1 MPASPYS
8 SNVILAKARAMYGRC
23 LTAQDFHNLLACHS
37 VSEIASYLK
46 NRTAYAGVLADI
58 NESTIH
64 RGHLESLLRRKLW
77 NDYASLSRYDRTV
90 GMRMSDYLIQLAEI
104 QQILACLRLMSAGRT
119 QEFFFA
125 MPMFLNGHTHLDLAR
140 MAHSKNYAELLDALG
155 NTPYRA
161 ILERFPPE
169 EGRIPFTSIENALY
183 TRLMHTLLSIVN
195 DTKGD
200 LHKELLRLC
209 GSQIDAQ
216 NVSRILRLKTY
227 FGADPDTIRSQLL
240 PSGGTIPRKILERML
255 QASTADE
262 VLSLFFTTPAG
273 RQLPEAHRTFVHD
286 LYHRVPYFNARHDMH
301 FSIHP
306 MVVLVSY
313 VLITEV
319 ELDDIINV
327 IEGIRYGLSPEE
339 IKPMLVLDEH

>member
-140 MAHSKNYAELLDALG
+140 MAHSKI
-155 NTPYRA
+155 TPS
-161 ILERFPPE
+161 F
-169 EGRIPFTSIENALY
+169 
-183 TRLMHTLLSIVN
+183 
-195 DTKGD
+195 
-200 LHKELLRLC
+200 
-209 GSQIDAQ
+209 
-216 NVSRILRLKTY
+216 
-227 FGADPDTIRSQLL
+227 
-240 PSGGTIPRKILERML
+240 
-255 QASTADE
+255 ST
-262 VLSLFFTTPAG
+262 PW
-273 RQLPEAHRTFVHD
+273 
-286 LYHRVPYFNARHDMH
+286 
-301 FSIHP
+301 
-306 MVVLVSY
+306 
-313 VLITEV
+313 
-319 ELDDIINV
+319 
-327 IEGIRYGLSPEE
+327 GIRRTARSWNAFRRKRGASPSRPS
-339 IKPMLVLDEH
+339 KTRCTPG

>member
-23 LTAQDFHNLLACHS
+23 LTAQDFQNLLACHS

-140 MAHSKNYAELLDALG
+140 MAHSKNYAELLDALEIG
-155 NTPYRA
+155 RA
-161 ILERFPPE
+161 SCRER
-169 EGRIPFTSIENALY
+169 
-183 TRLMHTLLSIVN
+183 V
-195 DTKGD
+195 
-200 LHKELLRLC
+200 
-209 GSQIDAQ
+209 
-216 NVSRILRLKTY
+216 
-227 FGADPDTIRSQLL
+227 
-240 PSGGTIPRKILERML
+240 
-255 QASTADE
+255 
-262 VLSLFFTTPAG
+262 
-273 RQLPEAHRTFVHD
+273 
-286 LYHRVPYFNARHDMH
+286 
-301 FSIHP
+301 
-306 MVVLVSY
+306 
-313 VLITEV
+313 
-319 ELDDIINV
+319 
-327 IEGIRYGLSPEE
+327 
-339 IKPMLVLDEH
+339 

>member
-1 MPASPYS
+1 
-8 SNVILAKARAMYGRC
+8 
-23 LTAQDFHNLLACHS
+23 
-37 VSEIASYLK
+37 
-46 NRTAYAGVLADI
+46 
-58 NESTIH
+58 
-64 RGHLESLLRRKLW
+64 
-77 NDYASLSRYDRTV
+77 
-90 GMRMSDYLIQLAEI
+90 MSDYLIQLAEI

-273 RQLPEAHRTFVHD
+273 CSFLKHTAPRPRSVSPCPLFQRT
-286 LYHRVPYFNARHDMH
+286 ARHA
-301 FSIHP
+301 FFHP
-306 MVVLVSY
+306 SHGGAGFLCPHHR
-313 VLITEV
+313 
-319 ELDDIINV
+319 
-327 IEGIRYGLSPEE
+327 GGAR
-339 IKPMLVLDEH
+339 

>member
-23 LTAQDFHNLLACHS
+23 LSAQDFHNLLACHS
-37 VSEIASYLK
+37 VSEVASYLK
-46 NRTAYAGVLADI
+46 NHTAYTGVLADI

-77 NDYASLSRYDRTV
+77 NDYASLSRYDRSV
-90 GMRMSDYLIQLAEI
+90 GMRMSEYLIQMAEI

-119 QEFFFA
+119 EEFFFA
-125 MPMFLNGHTHLDLAR
+125 MPMFLNGHTRLDLAR
-140 MAHSKNYAELLDALG
+140 MAHSKNYDELLAALG
-155 NTPYRA
+155 NTPYRRV
-161 ILERFPPE
+161 LEQFPPE
-169 EGRIPFTSIENALY
+169 DGRIPFTSIENALY
-183 TRLMHTLLSIVN
+183 ARLMDTLASIVG

-216 NVSRILRLKTY
+216 NVSRIVRLKTY
-227 FGADPDTIRSQLL
+227 FGADPDTIRSNLL
-240 PSGGTIPRKILERML
+240 LTGGTIPKKVLEQML
-255 QASTADE
+255 QSGTADE
-262 VLSLFFTTPAG
+262 VLSLFYTTPAG
-273 RQLPEAHRTFVHD
+273 RKLPLEHRRFGHD

-301 FSIHP
+301 FSTHP

-313 VLITEV
+313 ILITEV

-339 IKPMLVLDEH
+339 IKPMLVLV